1 MEWVLRV
8 FPLGGIGCSIL
19 LLLLAVMLNRHGK
32 EQGVREAPAL
42 IIIFRDYAD
51 GVEGLM
57 RWLLLQKWWLE
68 SPGTLL
74 IGVEYEE
81 KSSYEEMLAILS
93 RLQQKSQA
101 FDLLPDEEYSFYLR
115 RNEQVVIIKKDTGIP
130 WQQLKEML
138 REPASQIA

>member
-1 MEWVLRV
+1 
-8 FPLGGIGCSIL
+8 
-19 LLLLAVMLNRHGK
+19 
-32 EQGVREAPAL
+32 
-42 IIIFRDYAD
+42 
-51 GVEGLM
+51 M